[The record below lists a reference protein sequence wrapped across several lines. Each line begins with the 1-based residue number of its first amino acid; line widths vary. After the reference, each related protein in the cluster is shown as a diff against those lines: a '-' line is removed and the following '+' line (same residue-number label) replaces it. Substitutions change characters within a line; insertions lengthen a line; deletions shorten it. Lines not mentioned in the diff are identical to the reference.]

1 MRIIDC
7 DSHCIFPDI
16 FDNVAPEVANRV
28 PKLKFDIE
36 SRLVDVIYDKDPL
49 VIPTP
54 APASAHNDLP
64 GLCSPQ
70 DRIKNLNVMKVDLQ
84 LISPQERAMRFDYSV
99 EKHLAASMAHS
110 YNISL
115 KKVIDQYPDK
125 FFGAP
130 LVPLQD
136 MDLALAELDWIIAN
150 GFKLVYT
157 DYLHWDTTINKGV
170 AHSLNP
176 RMDEFYKKCEDNNI
190 VLYLHFFMN
199 HNIKFESTNKVQQ
212 ISNNEEI
219 NMWEMA
225 FFDLLSDD
233 VFDKYPK
240 LQVVVAEVIQRSMGK
255 ILRILNTA
263 YENNKEL
270 FKGTQH
276 PIQYIKKHI
285 FFTIDIEQKESFN
298 ILMQY
303 VGSDRLLFSTDYPH
317 IDPSGMNKWKDT
329 DDLLESGLS
338 QEDLENIAY
347 RNAEKLFRL

>member
-99 EKHLAASMAHS
+99 EKHLAASMTHS

-199 HNIKFESTNKVQQ
+199 HNIKFESTEKIKQLVND
-212 ISNNEEI
+212 EEI

-225 FFDLLSDD
+225 FFDLLSGDI
-233 VFDKYPK
+233 FDKYPR

-263 YENNKEL
+263 YKNNREL
-270 FKGTQH
+270 FEGTQH
-276 PIQYIKKHI
+276 PIQYNKKQI
-285 FFTIDIEQKESFN
+285 FLTIDIEQKESFN

-303 VGSDRLLFSTDYPH
+303 IGSDRLLFSTDYPH

-329 DDLLESGLS
+329 DDLLKSGLS